1 MITINT
7 KQIAHMVVQVRAK
20 QLATKST
27 QDKLSKIITE
37 YRQDHPDVSDKELEQ
52 QFLQKI
58 SENYCTSISIND
70 YLKTQ
75 DLNKIGFP
83 IKSNKTHLQLNMA
96 KGWIKEQEES
106 LITQILAGKFY
117 HNLSNEIPCDS
128 LPVLQSPSNTQYWG
142 NENPSVSS
150 VLLADI
156 VASCNK
162 KQDNLAGAAT
172 FFPFIDSSYAL
183 PDSIVPASYSFAT
196 KNGMTLFGDYQYG
209 AHRYFK
215 EQLVFGPEDCSTAV
229 GKATYLTTDQI
240 KDINTTNMQA
250 AYEASI
256 ETGSPDPK
264 YHYQAVTFLSGDIQ
278 DSQLRLI
285 QEGDIYLVKGH
296 TALIA
301 TKPDSR
307 STITTIQFNR
317 DIDSAENK
325 ILGGGTYDYNLC
337 DKAKEIKTGIY
348 ILRPT
353 TVQPLHKSY
362 SLGELLNQIDSKY
375 LTLFPDG
382 PTNISGDC
390 RIFLEDNTTN
400 IVGDTGYSTGQF

>member
-1 MITINT
+1 MVTVNT
-7 KQIAHMVVQVRAK
+7 KQIAHMVAQARAK

-27 QDKLSKIITE
+27 QDKLLKIITE

-52 QFLQKI
+52 QFLQNI
-58 SENYCTSISIND
+58 SENYRTSISINN

-96 KGWIKEQEES
+96 KGWIEEQEES
-106 LITQILAGKFY
+106 LIAQILAGKFY
-117 HNLSNEIPCDS
+117 HNLSNEIPSNS
-128 LPVLQSPSNTQYWG
+128 LPVLQSPSDTQYWG

-172 FFPFIDSSYAL
+172 FFPFVDSSYAL

-209 AHRYFK
+209 AQRDFK

-229 GKATYLTTDQI
+229 GKATYLTTNQI
-240 KDINTTNMQA
+240 KDINTTDMQA
-250 AYEASI
+250 AYEASK
-256 ETGSPDPK
+256 EADRPDPK

-301 TKPDSR
+301 TKPDNR

-337 DKAKEIKTGIY
+337 DKAEEIKTGIY

-353 TVQPLHKSY
+353 AVQPLHESC
-362 SLGELLNQIDSKY
+362 SLGELLNYIDSKY

-382 PTNISGDC
+382 PTNIPGDC
-390 RIFLEDNTTN
+390 RMFLEDSTTS